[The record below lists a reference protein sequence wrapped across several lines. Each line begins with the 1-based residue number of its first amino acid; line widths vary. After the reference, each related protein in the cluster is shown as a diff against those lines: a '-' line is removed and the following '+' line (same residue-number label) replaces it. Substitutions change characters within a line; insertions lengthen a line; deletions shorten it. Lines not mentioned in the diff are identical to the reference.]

1 MPFKSKSQARLMYTA
16 AAGKSDK
23 VSPEVAEK
31 YIKESKGMKFK
42 RLREKILKPK
52 KDK

>member
-1 MPFKSKSQARLMYTA
+1 MFKSKSQARLMFA
-16 AAGKSDK
+16 AAQGKSDK
-23 VSPEVAEK
+23 VSPEVA
-31 YIKESKGMKFK
+31 KEFIDKSKGVKFK